1 MGANLTL
8 ALDAAPQ
15 TGAVVCPEI
24 NPTPGAPDPREVL
37 RCPSCQLV
45 QFRTL
50 NSHCR
55 RCRADLDAPPVA
67 AAPPAPAAEAA
78 PRVRVGRLDAAE
90 DEGVETA
97 EASGTLVPDVAGAIR
112 RWRTNR
118 GLSQRQLAERMHVP
132 RTYVSKIENDK
143 ATPTL
148 ASLERMASAMETS
161 VAALL
166 DTHQAELL
174 QDAFVQALV
183 PFLSRLGPRH
193 RDQLLAAAGGPL
205 PALGA

>member
-1 MGANLTL
+1 
-8 ALDAAPQ
+8 
-15 TGAVVCPEI
+15 
-24 NPTPGAPDPREVL
+24 VL

-45 QFRTL
+45 QYRTV

-55 RCRADLDAPPVA
+55 RCRADLDLPLVV
-67 AAPPAPAAEAA
+67 APPAAAEPPRDSA
-78 PRVRVGRLDAAE
+78 PMRVGRLEASE
-90 DEGVETA
+90 DEGIETA

-148 ASLERMASAMETS
+148 ASLERMATAMETS

-166 DTHQAELL
+166 DARQGELL

-183 PFLSRLGPRH
+183 PFLGRLGPRH

-205 PALGA
+205 PALGN